1 MMFVDARNEE
11 EYKVALKAIQ
21 DLRAQRA
28 AEAEQAKAE
37 AAELVENAVEE
48 ALTMVAPEDLTE
60 VLRNLY
66 LRVNDMIVIH

>member
-1 MMFVDARNEE
+1 MMFVNARNEE

-21 DLRAQRA
+21 DLRAQRT
-28 AEAEQAKAE
+28 AEAAQARAE

-48 ALTMVAPEDLTE
+48 ALTMVEPEDLTDIIH
-60 VLRNLY
+60 NLY

>member
-1 MMFVDARNEE
+1 MFIDTRNKE
-11 EYKVALKAIQ
+11 EYEVALKAIK

-48 ALTMVAPEDLTE
+48 ALAMVEPEDLTE

>member
-1 MMFVDARNEE
+1 MFVDARNEE

>member
-1 MMFVDARNEE
+1 MFIDTRNKE
-11 EYKVALKAIQ
+11 EYKVALKAIK

-37 AAELVENAVEE
+37 AAELIENAVEE
-48 ALTMVAPEDLTE
+48 ALSMVKPEDLTE
-60 VLRNLY
+60 ILRNLY

>member
-1 MMFVDARNEE
+1 MFIDTRNKE
-11 EYKVALKAIQ
+11 EYEIALKVIK

-37 AAELVENAVEE
+37 AAELIENAVEE
-48 ALTMVAPEDLTE
+48 ALSMVEPEDLTE

>member
-1 MMFVDARNEE
+1 MFIDTRNKE
-11 EYKVALKAIQ
+11 EYEVALKAIK

-37 AAELVENAVEE
+37 AAELIENAVEE
-48 ALTMVAPEDLTE
+48 ALSMVEPEDLTE
-60 VLRNLY
+60 ILRNLY

>member
-1 MMFVDARNEE
+1 MFIDTRNKE
-11 EYKVALKAIQ
+11 EYKAALKAIK

-37 AAELVENAVEE
+37 AAELIENAVEE
-48 ALTMVAPEDLTE
+48 ALSMVEPEDLTE
-60 VLRNLY
+60 ILRNLY

>member
-1 MMFVDARNEE
+1 MFIDTRNKE
-11 EYKVALKAIQ
+11 EYEVALKAIK

-37 AAELVENAVEE
+37 AAELIENAVEE
-48 ALTMVAPEDLTE
+48 ALSMVEPEDLTE